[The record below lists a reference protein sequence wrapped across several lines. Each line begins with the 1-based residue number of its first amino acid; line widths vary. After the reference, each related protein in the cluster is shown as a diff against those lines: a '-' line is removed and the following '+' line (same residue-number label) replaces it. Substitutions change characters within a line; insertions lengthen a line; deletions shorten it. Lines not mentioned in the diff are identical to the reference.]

1 MQIAMRRWNEIS
13 DEDRSRLLA
22 RSEQDIN
29 AVMPQIQ
36 ELIDMVRTEGDQALL
51 RLTERFDKA
60 DLSKLGLRVSEAEF
74 QAAEAHLPEEVKEAL
89 RYAVENV
96 RRYHE
101 PQHSSCMSMQEIRPG
116 IIGGERFTPIDSVG
130 LYVPGGRGSFPSM
143 LYMLA
148 VPANIAGVPRIVV
161 VTPPLPDGTVDPA
174 SLYAA
179 RLCGVDE
186 VYRVGGAQAI
196 AALAFGTETIPKV
209 LKMEGPGSMYVTA
222 AKRLLTGNIDIGMP
236 AGPSESIVLADAEA
250 DPWKVALDLL
260 IEAEHGSD
268 SSALL
273 VTHSTALAEAV
284 AALVPDMVA
293 DAPEPRR
300 TFLTDVLTGYGGIL
314 ISEDLQESA
323 DIVNQF
329 APEHLQIQTRDP
341 FQTLSLI
348 RNASEILLG
357 EHAAFSLANYAAGAN
372 AVLPTGGNARTY
384 SPVSVHNFQKMSS
397 VVYISEEAQK
407 AMQKHVVKLAD
418 HEGFY
423 THAAA
428 LRRRNESLT

>member
-1 MQIAMRRWNEIS
+1 MQITMRRWNEIS
-13 DEDRSRLLA
+13 PAERTRLLA
-22 RSEQDIN
+22 RSEQDIT
-29 AVMPQIQ
+29 AVMPQV
-36 ELIDMVRTEGDQALL
+36 EALIEQVRSEGDAALL
-51 RLTERFDKA
+51 QLTLRFDKA
-60 DLSKLGLRVSEAEF
+60 DLSQCGLRVSAEEF
-74 QAAEAHLPEEVKEAL
+74 DLAERNLPDRVKEAL

-96 RRYHE
+96 RRYHVS
-101 PQHSSCMSMQEIRPG
+101 QNNTSLSMQQVRPG
-116 IIGGERFTPIDSVG
+116 ILAGERVTPIDSVG

-148 VPANIAGVPRIVV
+148 VPAKIAGVPRVAV
-161 VTPPLPDGTVDPA
+161 VTPPLADGTVDPA
-174 SLYAA
+174 TLYAA

-186 VYRVGGAQAI
+186 LYRVGGAQAI
-196 AALAFGTETIPKV
+196 AALAYGTESIAPV
-209 LKMEGPGSMYVTA
+209 LKLEGPGSMYVTA
-222 AKRLLTGNIDIGMP
+222 AKRALSGILDIGMP

-273 VTHSTALAEAV
+273 VTPSTAVAEAV

-293 DAPEPRR
+293 QAPEPRR
-300 TFLTDVLTGYGGIL
+300 TFLGDVLTGYGGI
-314 ISEDLQESA
+314 IIAEDMEQA
-323 DIVNQF
+323 TDIVNQF

-341 FQTLSLI
+341 FQTLNLI

-384 SPVSVHNFQKMSS
+384 SPISVHNFQKMSS

-407 AMQKHVVKLAD
+407 AMSEHVISLAD

-428 LRRRNESLT
+428 LRRRNETLS